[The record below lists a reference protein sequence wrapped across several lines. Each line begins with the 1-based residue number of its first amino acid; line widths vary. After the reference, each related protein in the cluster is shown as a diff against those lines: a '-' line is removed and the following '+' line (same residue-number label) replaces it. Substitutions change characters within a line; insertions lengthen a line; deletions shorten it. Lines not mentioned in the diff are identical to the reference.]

1 MWKDEVNGVGGEEL
15 VGSPAVV
22 RLLHKH
28 VTIAGISHFHAIAVA
43 MEHHMSHSAATRI
56 GVVLVGDEIAERI
69 SHRHYSAIG

>member
-1 MWKDEVNGVGGEEL
+1 MNGVGGEEL
-15 VGSPAVV
+15 VGSPAGV

-28 VTIAGISHFHAIAVA
+28 IAVACISHFHAIAVA
-43 MEHHMSHSAATRI
+43 VEHHMSHSAATRI

>member
-15 VGSPAVV
+15 VGSPAGV

-28 VTIAGISHFHAIAVA
+28 IAVACISHLHAVAVA